1 MRVLKVTKYLL
12 LGITFFALYANM
24 QTVLADSKQS
34 ITQPPVGLTD
44 PAIIKD
50 LSAAAYTWSLPAE
63 FMYRFTKYNELV
75 TAPINTLI
83 YSSNPAA
90 WNNAATNAGNS
101 SVLYINC
108 ELDLTNQ
115 DLVYTIPA
123 TNKTYI
129 VNQFIDNFI
138 NTFAVLGTRTTPS
151 LVSNSYLL
159 VGPNSKYANKKIV
172 RIKGF
177 TYKVIASDTNSAE
190 MLVRI
195 GVNTL
200 APPDD
205 PNSVSQVYTN
215 VVKKFTLNTL
225 VQFQKNGNHP
235 VFPKSYAPQTPTQTQ
250 VNRAKKWQNT
260 PTNAIAFFNQVGASL
275 KKNPLPTIRTG
286 LSGTILKNLPA
297 YITPQAGIKHIYFVP
312 SFEQQSTLALFKP
325 IGLTKNGFKIPKNWG
340 TEQIAAMQQGF
351 ELGEAKI
358 QSLLNGATDK
368 STNYWFYLNNNVG
381 TFPNTIEG
389 YQYRAVIVLAGGF
402 SNIPLDAIYA
412 QISTTNGTDTL
423 DGNNTYSI
431 TFANPIPNDLELP
444 VDGILPPLVNDNNG
458 NPKGFWSLTLYQP
471 DSTQAA
477 APFISQASVLN
488 TAYSSTNTTV
498 VSVDSAAE
506 IITVTPPVGAP
517 LAISTPIF
525 FGNNASQYGLV
536 QGMPYYI
543 ASSPVTNG
551 TNLTFKVSTQWIQDL
566 SSNGAPIQNSG
577 KPGTIVNLNSGTD
590 ALVYGVIRPVSQ
602 LSSTQITSKQ
612 LVTNTDGSYTIWLSP
627 TLPNGISP
635 TNWIPTP
642 STQYLQSIYGTSQP
656 LSTIIL
662 PMLRMYYPTPGES
675 PPSILPCP
683 ANANSNCP
691 LSASYIISPLVKQ

>member
-34 ITQPPVGLTD
+34 ITQLPIGLTD

-50 LSAAAYTWSLPAE
+50 LSEAAYIWSLPAE
-63 FMYRFTKYNELV
+63 FMYRFTKYHELI
-75 TAPINTLI
+75 TAPINTLS

-101 SVLYINC
+101 SALYINC
-108 ELDLTNQ
+108 ELDLTHQ

-138 NTFAVLGTRTTPS
+138 NTFAVLGTRTSPS
-151 LVSNSYLL
+151 SVSNSYLL

-200 APPDD
+200 VPPED
-205 PNSVSQVYTN
+205 PNSVSQIYTN
-215 VVKKFTLNTL
+215 VVQKFALNTL
-225 VQFQKNGNHP
+225 KQFQNNGNNP
-235 VFPKSYAPQTPTQTQ
+235 IFPSSYESYSPTQSQLTLSE
-250 VNRAKKWQNT
+250 KWQNT

-275 KKNPLPTIRTG
+275 KNNPLPTIRTG
-286 LSGTILKNLPA
+286 LSGTKLENLPA
-297 YITPQAGIKHIYFVP
+297 YITPQAGINHIYLVP
-312 SFEQQSTLALFKP
+312 SFEQETTLAMFKP

-340 TEQIAAMQQGF
+340 AEQIAAMQQGF

-358 QSLLNGATDK
+358 QSLLNGSTDE
-368 STNYWFYLNNNVG
+368 STNYWFYMNKNIG

-389 YQYRAVIVLAGGF
+389 YQDRAVIVLAGGF

-431 TFANPIPNDLELP
+431 TFANPIPNDLALP
-444 VDGILPPLVNDNNG
+444 VEGILPPLVNDNNG

-477 APFISQASVLN
+477 APFISQASVIN
-488 TAYSSTNTTV
+488 TAYSSANITV
-498 VSVDSAAE
+498 LSVDSAAE
-506 IITVTPPVGAP
+506 TITVVPPVGAP
-517 LAISTPIF
+517 LVRSTPIF

-536 QGMPYYI
+536 QGVPYYI
-543 ASSPVTNG
+543 ASSPDPTG
-551 TNLTFKVSTQWIQDL
+551 ANLTFQVSTQWIQDL
-566 SSNGAPIQNSG
+566 SSNGVPIQYSG
-577 KPGTIVNLNSGTD
+577 NPGTIANLNSGAD
-590 ALVYGVIRPVSQ
+590 RLVYGMILPVSQ

-612 LVTNTDGSYTIWLSP
+612 LVSNTDGSYTLWLSP

-642 STQYLQSIYGTSQP
+642 STQYLQSIYGTSQQF
-656 LSTIIL
+656 STTIL
-662 PMLRMYYPTPGES
+662 PMLRIYYPTPGGS

-683 ANANSNCP
+683 ANANLNCP